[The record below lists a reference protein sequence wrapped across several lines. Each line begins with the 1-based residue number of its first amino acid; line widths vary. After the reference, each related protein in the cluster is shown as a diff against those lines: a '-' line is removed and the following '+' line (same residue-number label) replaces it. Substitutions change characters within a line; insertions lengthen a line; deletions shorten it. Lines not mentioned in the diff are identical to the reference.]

1 MNILEAF
8 DLINSN
14 LLIAKELKAQ
24 FLKKG
29 IENELTKRDLDKPL
43 SIDKILLLSVI
54 HRDETELPYDLIKD
68 CLHTKKGREILRR
81 AFDASHPIDTEK
93 LEVLDLDLSL
103 AVFNECSLSEYGREM
118 LMNSIKRIEPNES
131 SLIGSNWWNFLLA
144 MAYYLLEQ
152 DYTALKYFKR
162 ANEAHPR
169 DIECDQYISDCTN
182 RLSCANYRLNFRER
196 AQAAWLSFAD
206 QEEYFRNLF
215 KKGVSESDLDVI
227 YIKLNKIFKQVSPS
241 IFVHLSFNGKKH
253 ELVFAHYSDCINL
266 IELSYLKEQ
275 APETVL
281 KHWDIVIGMPAL
293 PDQILEHDGI
303 PISADDVLILVS
315 EENKKYKISAYWL
328 ALQTTGS
335 SKDEIEVLIKALIR
349 GILGDLVYY
358 HYILECEILDSPL
371 EMLNSFDS
379 NESKAMGLRELPNY
393 LISKGLS
400 LDINAKFAIDMR
412 KAAYVANKAE
422 IGNSFWRQDIVQG
435 LTNLPWINK
444 GYLNEDDSGMN
455 ELLQY
460 GIGAGFFAFHIDV
473 PEGSNRFCTSTN
485 IRGAF
490 EKFMKKDYHQDVAT
504 IVGGATGLYYDYIDL
519 IVWDFEGLVDAAKNF
534 FKDKEIDKVYFSTF
548 FSCAKTIV
556 IKDDDTF
563 PVTILTNHYLDRNS
577 LLNSYLLEKNY
588 KNFDIGD
595 EKIDVDALAKEAW
608 MTETLLRV
616 QSITEDNKSDEHAS
630 KSKEDT
636 AAGGYIQSFY
646 EQGGIQGCVD
656 VLILWYNMHSF
667 SSLVDLL
674 ENLDRKVWT
683 LKHALNVTACI
694 LCYGIQGDSLQRKRD
709 IPRYKV
715 DRTILHAIDLL
726 KEYEAEGKND
736 ARWNK
741 FMACA
746 FSALYGQAE
755 KAMEYANKWAKMAP
769 DDEDHKKL
777 IIALKLELE
786 QSKNNSDANYNS
798 SSNKKE
804 DIVCSIML
812 DEKCLDV
819 EALSEVLDKTVG
831 KVGRKLKWINRL
843 KRIVS
848 ILGVFSRGL

>member
-54 HRDETELPYDLIKD
+54 YRDETELPYDLIKD

-93 LEVLDLDLSL
+93 LDVLDLDLSL

-169 DIECDQYISDCTN
+169 DIECDQYISDCIN

-215 KKGVSESDLDVI
+215 KKGLSESDLDVI
-227 YIKLNKIFKQVSPS
+227 YTKLNKIFKQVSPL
-241 IFVHLSFNGKKH
+241 FLVHWSFNGKKH
-253 ELVFAHYSDCINL
+253 ELIFSHFSDCINL

-275 APETVL
+275 APERVL
-281 KHWDIVIGMPAL
+281 KHWDIVIGRPAR
-293 PDQILEHDGI
+293 PDQILECDGI

-315 EENKKYKISAYWL
+315 EENKKFKISANCL
-328 ALQTTGS
+328 ALQTTGI
-335 SKDEIEVLIKALIR
+335 SKHEIEVLTNALIR
-349 GILGDLVYY
+349 RVLGDLVYY
-358 HYILECEILDSPL
+358 SYILECEILDSPL
-371 EMLNSFDS
+371 EMLCSFDS

-595 EKIDVDALAKEAW
+595 EKIDVDALTKEAW

-630 KSKEDT
+630 KSKRDT

-646 EQGGIQGCVD
+646 ERGGIQECVE

-694 LCYGIQGDSLQRKRD
+694 LCYGIHGDSLQRKRD

-715 DRTILHAIDLL
+715 DRAILHAIDLL